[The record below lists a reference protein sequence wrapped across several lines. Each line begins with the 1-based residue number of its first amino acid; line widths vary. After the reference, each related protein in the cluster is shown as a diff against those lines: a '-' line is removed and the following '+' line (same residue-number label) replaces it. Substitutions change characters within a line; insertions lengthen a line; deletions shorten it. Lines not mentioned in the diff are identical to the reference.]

1 MNDLI
6 WKQIEEDKYQS
17 IGGLIGDRKFVG
29 SNHIVSEEEWN
40 NYKEQYMDYYRKL
53 IG

>member
-1 MNDLI
+1 MEDLI
-6 WKQIEEDKYQS
+6 WKKIGEDKYQS

-29 SNHIVSEEEWN
+29 NNPVLNEKEWEDYN
-40 NYKEQYMDYYRKL
+40 KIYVDYYRKR